1 MHIGFVVNPI
11 AGMGGRVG
19 LKGTDGKVDTA
30 RDRGAEPHAPERAKR
45 TLQTLRANIDTHDE
59 CQLFTWG
66 APMGEAV
73 ATDTGMNPVVLG
85 TPTASKQA
93 NMQQTTAE
101 DTRLAVSA
109 FVDTDV
115 DLILFVGGDGTAAD
129 VAAARSE
136 STVPVLGVPAGV
148 KVYSSVFAVAPE
160 DAAQVAMS
168 FDRTERRE
176 VVDIDEEA
184 YRAGE
189 VSDRIDPDLQAI
201 VPVPVADRVQSAKQR
216 GDGSVEAVA
225 SGVAADVQASDKTI
239 IFGSGSTVGAIESKL
254 DIEFTPLGIDVW
266 SDGELQVRDAAESE
280 ILTQIDRDN
289 ENIIIVSPIGGQ
301 GFIFGRGNPQLS
313 PEVIRQ
319 CEIKIVASPTK
330 LETTGQLH
338 VDTGDPALDDEL
350 REWTRVRIG
359 RVENQIIEIT

>member
-1 MHIGFVVNPI
+1 MRIGFVVNPI

-19 LKGTDGKVDTA
+19 LKGTDGKVAAA
-30 RDRGAEPHAPERAKR
+30 RDRGAEPRAPERAKR
-45 TLQTLRANIDTHDE
+45 TLQALSANLDTHDE
-59 CQLFTWG
+59 YQLFTWG
-66 APMGEAV
+66 APMGEEV
-73 ATDTGMNPVVLG
+73 ATDAGIDPIILG
-85 TPTASKQA
+85 TPGEYT
-93 NMQQTTAE
+93 NNHRTTAK
-101 DTRLAVSA
+101 DTRLAVTK
-109 FVDTDV
+109 FIETDV

-129 VAAARSE
+129 VATALSE
-136 STVPVLGVPAGV
+136 STIPILGVPAGV

-160 DAAQVAMS
+160 DAAQVAIT

-176 VVDIDEEA
+176 IVDIDEEA

-189 VSDRIDPDLQAI
+189 APDSVSPNLQA
-201 VPVPVADRVQSAKQR
+201 VVSVPVADRVQSAKQR

-225 SGVAADVQASDKTI
+225 AGVAADIQASDKTI

-254 DIEFTPLGIDVW
+254 GIDFTPLGIDVW
-266 SDGELQVRDAAESE
+266 ADGEVQARDATESSILAE
-280 ILTQIDRDN
+280 TDADG

-313 PEVIRQ
+313 PAVLRR

-338 VDTGDPALDDEL
+338 VDTGDPVLDAEL
-350 REWTRVRIG
+350 RGWTRVRIG
-359 RVENQIIEIT
+359 RVERQIIEIT